1 MVLDVSE
8 PENYLIP
15 SNMIQTQEQI
25 KIDISING
33 DEMHLDYAPK
43 TDRTLFDIC
52 DVHGRILKTGQI
64 LKRLTT
70 VFLNELDN
78 DNYILLILDGDRVC
92 SRRFSVS
99 R

>member
-15 SNMIQTQEQI
+15 SNMIQSQEQI
-25 KIDISING
+25 KIDISISG
-33 DEMHLDYAPK
+33 DEMHLDYAPR

-70 VFLNELDN
+70 VFLDELDN